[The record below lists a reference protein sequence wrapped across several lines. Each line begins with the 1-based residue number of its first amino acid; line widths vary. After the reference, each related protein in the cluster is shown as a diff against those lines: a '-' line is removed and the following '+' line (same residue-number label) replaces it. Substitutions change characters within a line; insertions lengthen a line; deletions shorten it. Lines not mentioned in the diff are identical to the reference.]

1 MTSTEAGPTTGPDE
15 DRRAG
20 VSIRPIRPDDAVR
33 LLRLFDRLSPETRY
47 RRFFSPVTKLSRR
60 TLAYLV
66 DVDHDAREAIVAV
79 VGDEVIGVARYDR
92 TRHDPAVAEVAV
104 VVEDA
109 WQRHGVARQLFRE
122 LGGVAIS
129 RGIVRFTA
137 DVLPSNDAPV
147 KLARTVAPL
156 VEASFVDGDTHLEMP
171 LRRRRPAGGPP
182 SRHDV
187 TGERQAHA

>member
-1 MTSTEAGPTTGPDE
+1 MSSKPAGAERTDLL
-15 DRRAG
+15 AG
-20 VSIRPIRPDDAVR
+20 VTVRPIRPDDDVR

-47 RRFFSPVTKLSRR
+47 RRFFTPLTKLSRR

-66 DVDHDAREAIVAV
+66 DVDHDGREAIVAA

-92 TRHDPAVAEVAV
+92 SGHDPSVAEVAV

-109 WQRHGVARQLFRE
+109 WQRHGVARRLFQE
-122 LGGVAIS
+122 LGGAALR
-129 RGIVRFTA
+129 RGIVYFTA
-137 DVLPSNDAPV
+137 DVLPSNEAPV

-171 LRRRRPAGGPP
+171 LRRRRPAAGLP
-182 SRHDV
+182 SRHDGA
-187 TGERQAHA
+187 GERQAHA